1 MKTKNP
7 YWMELFK
14 EKVAGNAVKLS
25 NFKVALFENFG
36 YTHKI
41 K

>member
-1 MKTKNP
+1 
-7 YWMELFK
+7 MELFK
-14 EKVAGNAVKLS
+14 EKVAGNAVNLS
-25 NFKVALFENFG
+25 NFKVALFKNLS